1 MKCSMRRGRGRER
14 EREREREAIDVR
26 WQIIRKSWKDR
37 GKEKSYLCK

>member
-1 MKCSMRRGRGRER
+1 MFYEKKKRGRDRER
-14 EREREREAIDVR
+14 EREREVNDVR

>member
-1 MKCSMRRGRGRER
+1 MFIEKRERERR
-14 EREREREAIDVR
+14 EREREREANDVR